1 MASQVASVG
10 YISRWI
16 VVVDDDIDPTDIHD
30 VIWAMGTRC
39 DPKTRTTILDN
50 CWSSRLDTL
59 VTDQMKLTNSR
70 MVVDACRPYER
81 LDTFPKVA
89 TSSKELAAQVR
100 AKYPELY
107 R

>member
-1 MASQVASVG
+1 MKRKAGPKNDPVIDSQILEKA
-10 YISRWI
+10 
-16 VVVDDDIDPTDIHD
+16 VDGVH
-30 VIWAMGTRC
+30 
-39 DPKTRTTILDN
+39 
-50 CWSSRLDTL
+50 S
-59 VTDQMKLTNSR
+59 DQMKLTNSR

>member
-1 MASQVASVG
+1 M
-10 YISRWI
+10 
-16 VVVDDDIDPTDIHD
+16 VDDDVDPTDIQD

-39 DPKTRTTILDN
+39 DPKSRTTMLDH

-59 VTDQMKLTNSR
+59 VTDYSRLYNSR
-70 MVVDACRPYER
+70 MVIDACRPYEQ
-81 LDTFPKVA
+81 LDTFPKVCQ
-89 TSSKELAAQVR
+89 SSPELAAKVR